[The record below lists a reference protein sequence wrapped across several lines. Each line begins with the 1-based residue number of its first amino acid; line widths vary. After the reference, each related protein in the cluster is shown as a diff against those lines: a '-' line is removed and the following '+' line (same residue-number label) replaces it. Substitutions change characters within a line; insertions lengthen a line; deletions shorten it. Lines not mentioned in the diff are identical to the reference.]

1 MEVCIKL
8 ENPNER
14 ELELISELSKIESEK
29 KVEERAY
36 MEDTLLSKLPN
47 MFQELSKKEQERKE
61 QEQK

>member
-36 MEDTLLSKLPN
+36 MEDTLLTRLPN
-47 MFQELSKKEQERKE
+47 MFKKES
-61 QEQK
+61 

>member
-1 MEVCIKL
+1 MRVHIEI
-8 ENPNER
+8 ENPNEK
-14 ELELISELSKIESEK
+14 EMELISELSKIESEK
-29 KVEERAY
+29 TMEEKRY